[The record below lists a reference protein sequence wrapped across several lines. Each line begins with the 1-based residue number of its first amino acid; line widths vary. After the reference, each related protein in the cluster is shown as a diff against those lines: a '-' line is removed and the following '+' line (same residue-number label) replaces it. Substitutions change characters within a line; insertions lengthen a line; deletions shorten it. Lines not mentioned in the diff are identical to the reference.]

1 MNKLQKIIKKM
12 NFQGDGQTSFF
23 VHTIRLSLVG
33 LVLFALWA
41 SWAEIDE
48 VSTGS
53 GKVVPSGKEQL
64 IQSLEGGIISSLEV
78 KEGDYVQAGQI
89 LVKLDPVKTAAG
101 VNESATKV
109 KALQATAARLK
120 AEVNGTEL
128 IFPPELKDEQEL
140 NADELNLFY
149 SRKSSLNNTMA
160 GLSEALQLIRKEI
173 DLTEPLV
180 SKGAASPVE
189 VLRLKRQ
196 ENDLAQKLGEAES
209 QYVVKARE
217 ELAKVVTELEAQ
229 KSVVTARE
237 DALQRLE
244 IKSPVRGIVKNIE
257 ISTVGGVIAPNGRLM
272 TIVPLDGQLMIEGRI
287 SPRDIAF
294 IRMDQ
299 PATVKITAYDYSI
312 YGALEGEVVMI
323 SPDSVQDEVKRDN
336 YYYRV
341 YIRTDKDYLMN
352 KAGKSF
358 PIAPGMVTS
367 VDIHTGSKTVLDYI
381 IKPFNKLK
389 EALRER

>member
-1 MNKLQKIIKKM
+1 MNRWQQIINKIKL
-12 NFQGDGQTSFF
+12 NNDGQTAFF
-23 VHTIRLSLVG
+23 AHTIRLSFIG
-33 LVLFALWA
+33 LLFFALWA

-48 VSTGS
+48 VSTGT

-78 KEGDYVQAGQI
+78 KEGDYVEADQI

-128 IFPPELKDEQEL
+128 VFPPELKDEKEL
-140 NADELNLFY
+140 KADELNLYY

-160 GLSEALQLIRKEI
+160 GLSEALQLVRKEI

-217 ELAKVVTELEAQ
+217 DLAKTVTELEAQ
-229 KSVVTARE
+229 KSIVTARA

-257 ISTVGGVIAPNGRLM
+257 ISTVGGVVAPNGKLM

-299 PATVKITAYDYSI
+299 PATVKVTAYDYSI
-312 YGALEGEVVMI
+312 YGALAGDVVMI

-358 PIAPGMVTS
+358 PISPGMVTS